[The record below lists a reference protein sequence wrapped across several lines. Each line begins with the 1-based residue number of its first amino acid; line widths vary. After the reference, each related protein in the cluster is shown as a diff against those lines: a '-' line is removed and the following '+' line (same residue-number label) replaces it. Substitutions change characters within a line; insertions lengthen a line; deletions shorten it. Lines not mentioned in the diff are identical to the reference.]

1 MAGTQSS
8 LFEIHRDQLTPTPSF
23 PRLARRTDPE
33 TSHRAALEMETS
45 GQLKSDMM
53 TALEAVREFPHR
65 TATELEAL
73 IGCRDG
79 KVRKRLAQL
88 RRLGLIIRGSLKIC
102 PHTKRRCHTWEPVQ

>member
-1 MAGTQSS
+1 MASTQ
-8 LFEIHRDQLTPTPSF
+8 LVIFDPTNHQLTPPKTRTP
-23 PRLARRTDPE
+23 LARSTDPE
-33 TSHRAALEMETS
+33 TSHRAAREMETS

-88 RRLGLIIRGSLKIC
+88 RRLGLIIRGALKIC

>member
-1 MAGTQSS
+1 MASTQSS
-8 LFEIHRDQLTPTPSF
+8 LFEIHRHQLTPTPSF
-23 PRLARRTDPE
+23 PRLARSTDPAP
-33 TSHRAALEMETS
+33 SHRAAREMETS

-73 IGCRDG
+73 RGCRDG

-88 RRLGLIIRGSLKIC
+88 RRLGFIIRGAMKIC